1 MVPLYN
7 TRGRKVSTLDS
18 KTLVQFEML
27 GLVKQGTKTNDTDYD
42 VVAEAEAILR
52 DADALVAA

>member
-52 DADALVAA
+52 DADVLVAA

>member
-7 TRGRKVSTLDS
+7 TRGRKVSTLDR

-52 DADALVAA
+52 DADVLVAA